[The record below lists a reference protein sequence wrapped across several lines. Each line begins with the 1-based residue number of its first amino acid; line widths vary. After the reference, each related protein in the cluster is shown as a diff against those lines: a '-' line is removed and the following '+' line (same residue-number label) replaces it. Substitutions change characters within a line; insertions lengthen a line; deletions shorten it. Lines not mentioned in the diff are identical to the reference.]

1 MEEGPA
7 GGFTEE
13 YLLPVLADLLSEQ
26 KKTNELML
34 EQKDWFIRRNA
45 IERDQPI
52 YDWNE
57 AVVPPGYLVQ
67 FILTVPEGF
76 EFYFQYPN
84 ITYHDDTIYYVWID
98 GVWEP
103 TMSDSLQDFGDHS
116 IVFDPP
122 KRSFATA
129 EVWALNNS
137 VVDRTYSCFFRGF
150 LRRPKWEEYK
160 VINTEEVSQAEK
172 EMEN

>member
-1 MEEGPA
+1 MTEG
-7 GGFTEE
+7 FEE
-13 YLLPVLADLLSEQ
+13 YLLPVLADLLLEQ
-26 KKTNELML
+26 KKTNRLLE

-57 AVVPPGYLVQ
+57 AEVPAGYLVQ
-67 FILTVPEGF
+67 FILTVPEGW

-84 ITYHDDTIYYVWID
+84 ITYFDDTTYSIWID

-103 TMSDSLQDFGDHS
+103 TLTDSLQDFGDHAV
-116 IVFDPP
+116 IFDPP
-122 KRSFATA
+122 KIAYSQA

-137 VVDRTYSCFFRGF
+137 TVTRTYNCFFRGF
-150 LRRPKWEEYK
+150 LRRPRWEEHK
-160 VINTEEVSQAEK
+160 VVKVAEK
-172 EMEN
+172 EMEK